1 MLVLTDKKYEIEED
15 IILEGDNNKEI
26 SKFKM
31 QITAD
36 EMQKIKDFIYDEYSN
51 EKVKMINKLKRELK
65 FEEADKIEEEIGKVK
80 LENKEEFLKICLK
93 ENYNILKEKYNNY
106 KMEEYTGVLM
116 GFFMNIFAKQQI
128 SPINS
133 LITDLQKITQTLK

>member
-15 IILEGDNNKEI
+15 IILEGDNNEEI